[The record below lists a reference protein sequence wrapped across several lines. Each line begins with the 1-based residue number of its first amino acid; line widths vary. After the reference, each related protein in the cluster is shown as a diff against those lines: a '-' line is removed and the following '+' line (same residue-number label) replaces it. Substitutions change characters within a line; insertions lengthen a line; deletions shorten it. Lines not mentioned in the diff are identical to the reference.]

1 MHTIFPSDRLRKL
14 RYGSN
19 RRVVLGGLCDL
30 ADLFAR
36 QGASRHGMA
45 AHEFRHRICTFLLCY
60 FGAAVLCRLGLG
72 NYFLVFLT
80 ITASKESRRECGV
93 PVAK

>member
-1 MHTIFPSDRLRKL
+1 
-14 RYGSN
+14 
-19 RRVVLGGLCDL
+19 LGGLCDL

-45 AHEFRHRICTFLLCY
+45 AHEFRHRICSFLLCY